1 MLTKI
6 ETDCNEV
13 EQRYYSMKE
22 AAAYAGVAIN
32 TLRRWVYVDGLP
44 AVRRG
49 RVVRIRKDEL
59 ERWLAPNIRP
69 AKEVA

>member
-1 MLTKI
+1 MLTKN

-32 TLRRWVYVDGLP
+32 TLRRWVYRDGLP
-44 AVRRG
+44 AARHG

-59 ERWLAPNIRP
+59 ERWLEPNITP
-69 AKEVA
+69 AKAVA